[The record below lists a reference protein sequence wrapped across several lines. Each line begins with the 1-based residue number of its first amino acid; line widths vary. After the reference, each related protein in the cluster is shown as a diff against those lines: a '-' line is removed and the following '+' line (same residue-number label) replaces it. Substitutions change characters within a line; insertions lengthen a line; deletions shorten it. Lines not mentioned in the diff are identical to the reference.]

1 MKLNES
7 KSKVP
12 TTFLT
17 SYISDAWDKI
27 GYINN
32 DIEAIKKEYSDTKVV
47 VDCLQGIVDSYL
59 VAVGILQAVLDGKDI
74 SVPEDPKQEL
84 KKEETKTIKEAVAP
98 AAQATKP
105 IVKPIAKPVVK
116 PRVKPVVEDIRL
128 PKDDLDAD
136 PFVESAP
143 VQQDDDSFNF
153 FPEVPAPDLDSAP
166 LELDPSIFG
175 NLTQK

>member
-17 SYISDAWDKI
+17 SYISDGWDKV
-27 GYINN
+27 GYINA
-32 DIEAIKKEYSDTKVV
+32 DIEAIKKEYSDTKPV
-47 VDCLQGIVDSYL
+47 VDALQGIVDSYL
-59 VAVGILQAVLDGKDI
+59 VAIGILQAILDGKDI
-74 SVPEDPKQEL
+74 SVPEDPKQEP

-98 AAQATKP
+98 AAQT
-105 IVKPIAKPVVK
+105 VKPVVK
-116 PRVKPVVEDIRL
+116 PVVKPAVKPVVEDIRL

-136 PFVESAP
+136 SFAESAP

-153 FPEVPAPDLDSAP
+153 FPEVPAPDLDEAP